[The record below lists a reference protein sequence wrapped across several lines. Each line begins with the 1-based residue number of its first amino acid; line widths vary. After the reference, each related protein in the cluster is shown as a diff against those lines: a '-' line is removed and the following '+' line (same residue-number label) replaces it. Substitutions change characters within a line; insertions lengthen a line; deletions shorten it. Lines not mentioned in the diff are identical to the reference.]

1 MVKGKQKP
9 SKRSSI
15 SNEQILASVED
26 DELAFHCLLRD
37 DAVSF
42 SRHACKFEP
51 HSKQIEVLTS
61 PLEQHKTML
70 PWGRR
75 FGKTQIVAIYLAWRL
90 FSTAG
95 YNAFIFAPS
104 GDQSRV
110 LFEYVQSIYETS
122 AYLKRYAEFSV
133 KGNRLTVG
141 GKEWGSSCEHVKTGL
156 VGDHA
161 RGKGVKDG
169 KGLIVFDEINSFLYP
184 EQITSTIKPYI
195 STGGGM
201 VLLSSPGEIGSW
213 MYQTYL
219 DWKEQQRLGSDLH
232 RVIECQWSDTDHI
245 KPDVVAEEKR
255 ECEAKNR
262 LWWFEREYLGKWT
275 TTEGA
280 FFDRQ
285 DVESCY
291 VGDLASGARG
301 VWIMSLDPG
310 IDRSPSVLLVAR
322 FNQIL
327 DRLEIV
333 DCRSLVRFSNQHVRA
348 DDGHEKIAE
357 YEEIVDLIL
366 ELRRSR
372 PIHTFYIDPA
382 TEKNIGERL
391 KNSFQVNVKD
401 VRIGGYSA
409 KLAALKDLQ
418 RSLADQKI
426 VWSDHRITRQ
436 LLEFSPPIN
445 RQTSRYEFPDRDY
458 DIISALVM
466 LNRYIGDRTITPF
479 FVDVGSR
486 SKAGALW

>member
-1 MVKGKQKP
+1 MVKQKHQP
-9 SKRSSI
+9 SS
-15 SNEQILASVED
+15 EQILASVDD
-26 DELAFHCLLRD
+26 DELAFHLLLRD
-37 DAVSF
+37 DSVAF
-42 SRHACKFEP
+42 ARHACKFKP

-61 PLEQHKTML
+61 PLEKHKTML

-90 FSTAG
+90 FSVAG

-122 AYLKRYAEFSV
+122 AYLKRYAEVSV

-213 MYQTYL
+213 MHQTYE
-219 DWKEQQRLGSDLH
+219 DWKQQQKLGSPIH

-245 KPDVVAEEKR
+245 LPAVVEEERR

-262 LWWFEREYLGKWT
+262 LFWFEREYLGKWT

-280 FFDRQ
+280 FLDRS

-291 VGDLASGARG
+291 VGDLPTGGRG
-301 VWIMSLDPG
+301 DVWIYSLDPG
-310 IDRSPSVLLVAR
+310 LDKSPSVLLVAR

-327 DRLEIV
+327 DRLEVV
-333 DCRSLVRFSNQHVRA
+333 DCRSLVRHSNPHVDV
-348 DDGHEKIAE
+348 DDGHEKIGG
-357 YEEIVDLIL
+357 YEEIIDLIL
-366 ELRRSR
+366 EMRRSR
-372 PIHTFYIDPA
+372 PIHIFYIDPG

-391 KNSFQVNVKD
+391 KNSFQVNVVD
-401 VRIGGYSA
+401 CRIGGYNA

-426 VWSDHRITRQ
+426 VWNDHRITRQ

-445 RQTSRYEFPDRDY
+445 RQTGRHEFPDRDY
-458 DIISALVM
+458 DIIAALAQI
-466 LNRYIGDRTITPF
+466 NRYIGERTITPF

-486 SKAGALW
+486 SKASVLW